1 MLSPKQKKALF
12 GASIESRPRYVR
24 VPLQMVNSVRELN
37 TDVNFARLVA
47 QFEQTDDRLRSSTN
61 EPIAHIRLDTSGVR
75 GWADFYDR
83 YCSAYRALNG
93 SRIIRRMRVTG
104 FRMINIS
111 CRSTGYDVVTDSYVR
126 GIDEACVDGTGRN
139 FLCAFWHFLEV
150 SCPSIETRG
159 NDASSHRSTM
169 YIVRVRMPV
178 TFRMDGHGWT
188 VTKAMH
194 LLPFEK
200 KSRTIHRFICNL
212 AAD

>member
-1 MLSPKQKKALF
+1 M
-12 GASIESRPRYVR
+12 RVR
-24 VPLQMVNSVRELN
+24 VTLSR
-37 TDVNFARLVA
+37 ACA
-47 QFEQTDDRLRSSTN
+47 
-61 EPIAHIRLDTSGVR
+61 
-75 GWADFYDR
+75 
-83 YCSAYRALNG
+83 YCSILLSFVIYGFFLSKSIVFTYVKIVYIIFSNSINIISYLCNRALNG

-169 YIVRVRMPV
+169 YIVHCASSDAGDSSDGRS
-178 TFRMDGHGWT
+178 RMDGHGSHAF
-188 VTKAMH
+188 VA
-194 LLPFEK
+194 
-200 KSRTIHRFICNL
+200 I
-212 AAD
+212 